1 MILKIHQLKRV
12 VIWEQYILEDLN
24 ASQDNL
30 YRAEVA
36 KVKQDKNCYLDCS
49 MSVKLFV
56 LHLFKDDLLLADGK
70 SPEIYIGKPSLK
82 GFVLNRPCQSVSEM
96 GRLPQ
101 LTCQNLR
108 SVPIWCTAVLEH
120 ILIFVSFC
128 SRWRYFV
135 AIYLNHNATY
145 VS

>member
-56 LHLFKDDLLLADGK
+56 LHLFKDDLMLADGK
-70 SPEIYIGKPSLK
+70 SPAIYIGKPSLK
-82 GFVLNRPCQSVSEM
+82 GFVLNRPCQSVSD
-96 GRLPQ
+96 GQ
-101 LTCQNLR
+101 IATANL
-108 SVPIWCTAVLEH
+108 SELKVCAHMMYCSTWAHFDFCF
-120 ILIFVSFC
+120 ILFTVKIFC
-128 SRWRYFV
+128 SHLFE
-135 AIYLNHNATY
+135 
-145 VS
+145 S